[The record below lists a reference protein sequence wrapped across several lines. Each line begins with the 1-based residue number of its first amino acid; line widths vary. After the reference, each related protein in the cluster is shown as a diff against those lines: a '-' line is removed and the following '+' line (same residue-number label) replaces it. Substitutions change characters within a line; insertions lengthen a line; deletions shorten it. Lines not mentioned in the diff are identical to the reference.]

1 MRDTLRHLR
10 TSLRSIYPPG
20 EAEAIIRLIFEHL
33 KGWSP
38 VDLALHEQEPL
49 SEFMKGKVEGILVRL
64 MRHEPIQYVTGRA
77 RFYGLELAVSPAV
90 LIPRPET
97 EELVEMIVRESEGK
111 PDLRVLDAGT
121 GSGCISVA
129 LARNLRFP
137 KVRAIDVSRDAL
149 EVARANA
156 KALRCRVDFRKE
168 DMLALPVQEEM
179 WDIIVSNP
187 PYVDRS
193 EAAQME
199 ANVLEHEP
207 YSALF
212 VPDEDPLL
220 FYRALGEYG
229 IRALVPGGRMYLE
242 INPRHARELASML
255 SGLGYTQ
262 VKSHKDIH
270 GRDRF
275 VTACRPEEGRD

>member
-10 TSLRSIYPPG
+10 TSLRRIYPPR
-20 EAEAIIRLIFEHL
+20 EAEAMIRLIFEHL
-33 KGWSP
+33 KGWVP

-49 SEFMKGKVEGILVRL
+49 SDFMKGKVEGILERL

-77 RFYGLELAVSPAV
+77 RFYGLDLAVSPAV

-97 EELVEMIVRESEGK
+97 EELVEMITRESEGR

-121 GSGCISVA
+121 GSGCIALA

-137 KVRAIDVSRDAL
+137 QVTAIDVSREAL

-156 KALRCRVDFRKE
+156 KALRCRVDFRQE
-168 DMLALPVQEEM
+168 DMLALPAQAEK

-207 YSALF
+207 HSALF

-242 INPRHARELASML
+242 INPRHVGELVTMLEGEGYAQVESHRDMCGRE
-255 SGLGYTQ
+255 
-262 VKSHKDIH
+262 
-270 GRDRF
+270 RF
-275 VTACRPEEGRD
+275 MTAMRPGEAKG